1 MANEGVTLSDIQI
14 QWHAAFCAAAELE
27 LSDNREELEFQREY
41 NLSKKPLQIDLL
53 VVEKRRDVLIKSEFG
68 RIFRQHNIIEYK
80 SPGDELSIDDAIKAI
95 GYACFY
101 KSLGETVNQIPL
113 DQLTVSLV
121 REGRPRGLFETLQE
135 SGFEIKKEFDGI
147 YYVKGLL
154 FPVQIVV
161 TRELSRGT
169 DGENLS
175 LRVLSRSAAEEDVRK
190 FIEMAQKLISQGDR
204 ENVDAILQVS
214 VSANYELYEKM
225 KRRDPVMCEAIRRLM
240 KDEIRD
246 AQEKGEQLGEQKG
259 ILETLFSLVKDDI
272 LTIADAAQ
280 RANMKVSDFEKAY
293 KTFLL

>member
-1 MANEGVTLSDIQI
+1 M
-14 QWHAAFCAAAELE
+14 
-27 LSDNREELEFQREY
+27 
-41 NLSKKPLQIDLL
+41 
-53 VVEKRRDVLIKSEFG
+53 
-68 RIFRQHNIIEYK
+68 
-80 SPGDELSIDDAIKAI
+80 
-95 GYACFY
+95 
-101 KSLGETVNQIPL
+101 
-113 DQLTVSLV
+113 SLV